1 MKRHRLLCVAWLLMV
16 LTAAWPSQGY
26 AAAPAGPTGGVQRF
40 VIVPG
45 ESQVSYRVNEMFI
58 NFLNRTNSPNVAV
71 GTTRAVRGWI
81 LIDRTRP
88 RNSRI
93 GPITVDISQ
102 FQSEYPLRDNVIR
115 NLFLQSSRYPMA
127 EFTTRFIEGL
137 PDAYTDGRDMTLQIR
152 GDLKVRDTI
161 RPTTFAATIKLV
173 GNALSG
179 QATTQIRMTDFGF
192 DPPQFVGILRADN
205 DVLLEMRL
213 VARTGQ

>member
-1 MKRHRLLCVAWLLMV
+1 M
-16 LTAAWPSQGY
+16 
-26 AAAPAGPTGGVQRF
+26 
-40 VIVPG
+40 
-45 ESQVSYRVNEMFI
+45 
-58 NFLNRTNSPNVAV
+58 AV
-71 GTTRAVRGWI
+71 GTTRAIRGWI

-102 FQSEYPLRDNVIR
+102 FRSDYPLRDNVIR
-115 NLFLQSSRYPMA
+115 NLFLQSSRYPIV
-127 EFTTRFIEGL
+127 EFATRFIEGL

-161 RPTTFAATIKLV
+161 RPTTFAATIKLD

-192 DPPQFVGILRADN
+192 DPPQFVGILRSEN
-205 DVLLEMRL
+205 EVLLEMRL

>member
-1 MKRHRLLCVAWLLMV
+1 VTARGLACLVWLLTSV
-16 LTAAWPSQGY
+16 TVVGPLQGG
-26 AAAPAGPTGGVQRF
+26 AAPPASSTGGLQRF
-40 VIVPG
+40 VMVPG
-45 ESQVSYRVNEMFI
+45 ESQVSYRVNELFI

-81 LIDRTRP
+81 LIDRSRP
-88 RNSRI
+88 KNSRI

-102 FQSEYPLRDNVIR
+102 FQSDYPLRDNVIR
-115 NLFLQSSRYPMA
+115 NLFLNSSRYPIA
-127 EFTTRFIEGL
+127 EFTTRSIDGL
-137 PDAYTDGRDMTLQIR
+137 PDVYTDGRDVALQIR
-152 GDLKVRDTI
+152 GDLKVRDTV
-161 RPTTFAATIKLV
+161 RPTTFAATIKLD
-173 GNALSG
+173 GNVLSG